1 MQDISDKRNIKVAKV
16 VLVGAAGV
24 GKTVFMN
31 RWIRGIETTD
41 TYSPSVGADFALRLN
56 GDGTLKFQCWDA
68 AGQER
73 YRNLLTMYLRS
84 VEIVILMFDVTDEAS
99 FDALSGFISQ
109 AKKEAVNAPRFILVA
124 NKIDQAEQR
133 IITDQK
139 AEAFAQEQG
148 IENYVAVSE
157 KTGEGMEFFQEKMDR
172 LALSLPAEPK
182 PITATLSS
190 SLSAEIEIL
199 EQLYTDNPRRGGRV
213 AVQDIANILKGSV
226 GVDNVQKYFDANLP
240 LLKQHFNTLQLTWRS
255 VVNTVLN
262 VVLTALISLT
272 VVGLPLL
279 YCFNLWKPN
288 KDSLQ
293 HSFRFLTFG
302 EKQKAEKLSHD
313 VMVEQSV
320 QLSF

>member
-41 TYSPSVGADFALRLN
+41 TYSPTEGACFASRLN
-56 GDGTLKFQCWDA
+56 RDGKLKFQCRDTS
-68 AGQER
+68 GQEK
-73 YRNLLTMYLRS
+73 YGPLLSIYLRGS
-84 VEIVILMFDVTDEAS
+84 EIVILMFDVTDEAS

-109 AKKEAVNAPRFILVA
+109 AKKEAANAPRFILVA

-139 AEAFAQEQG
+139 ALVFAQEHG
-148 IENYVAVSE
+148 IENYVAVSA
-157 KTGEGMEFFQEKMDR
+157 KTDRGMGLFQKTIDG

-190 SLSAEIEIL
+190 SLSVEIEIL

-213 AVQDIANILKGSV
+213 AVQNIANILKGSV
-226 GVDNVQKYFDANLP
+226 DVDNVQKYFDP
-240 LLKQHFNTLQLTWRS
+240 IFRSKLT
-255 VVNTVLN
+255 
-262 VVLTALISLT
+262 
-272 VVGLPLL
+272 
-279 YCFNLWKPN
+279 N
-288 KDSLQ
+288 KIPSMVFRDSL
-293 HSFRFLTFG
+293 
-302 EKQKAEKLSHD
+302 
-313 VMVEQSV
+313 V
-320 QLSF
+320 